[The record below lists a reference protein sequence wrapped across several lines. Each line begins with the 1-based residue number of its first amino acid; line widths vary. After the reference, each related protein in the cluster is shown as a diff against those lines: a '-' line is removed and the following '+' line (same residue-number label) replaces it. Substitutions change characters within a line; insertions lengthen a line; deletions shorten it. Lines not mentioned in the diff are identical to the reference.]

1 MVGPPSSKGSLML
14 LVMSNFLK
22 QNFSSAR
29 VVFILLQTHWN
40 WEIHGM
46 QGTCRGLKQQSQQ
59 QELGFHHQ
67 GIPNIC
73 KLANKQSRGFRP
85 VMQDMTVTQRSHQE
99 SANMKSA
106 AMRKPWRPFQ

>member
-1 MVGPPSSKGSLML
+1 ML

-46 QGTCRGLKQQSQQ
+46 LGTCRGLKQQSQQ
-59 QELGFHHQ
+59 QKLGFHHQ

-85 VMQDMTVTQRSHQE
+85 TKMLDFMKAGKMSNVEQPKSEIQATTSHAGYD
-99 SANMKSA
+99 SDTTGAPRVS
-106 AMRKPWRPFQ
+106 